1 MNAAQ
6 PAIWKCLLT
15 GGLAGFVNGFFGA
28 GGGMIVV
35 PLLILLVK
43 LADKNAFS
51 SAISIILPLTIV
63 SLVIYA
69 KNGALDVKTAL
80 PYLLGGAGGGILA
93 GLWFKKVSAR
103 FLHIALGLLISDCRF
118 GGTSLRRALGVRDRR
133 RFASHGLA
141 DRRAVHG
148 AAHGTGRE
156 PSVLPPDCCVFPL
169 LPRQK

>member
-43 LADKNAFS
+43 LEDKNAFS

-63 SLVIYA
+63 SPIFWAARVA
-69 KNGALDVKTAL
+69 ESSPGSGSRRS
-80 PYLLGGAGGGILA
+80 LLG
-93 GLWFKKVSAR
+93 F
-103 FLHIALGLLISDCRF
+103 C
-118 GGTSLRRALGVRDRR
+118 TLRWD
-133 RFASHGLA
+133 S
-141 DRRAVHG
+141 
-148 AAHGTGRE
+148 
-156 PSVLPPDCCVFPL
+156 
-169 LPRQK
+169 